1 MLNKKFTALLGTVVF
16 AAAVS
21 CARAAGAPAGF
32 TEEELRAAKAS
43 PDFYTVKKTYLTVKE
58 AEVTDRDLVQFV
70 PPLARPESPQV
81 LPGSIV
87 NIAQKLWTL
96 VEKNYPV
103 SDIKINYASAMPEGV
118 TGCHQLAG
126 WQKPKAYLV
135 TYTAENPY
143 GMKTV
148 TLSYRLIY
156 TYGGSYNG
164 KGRYLNGVGIE
175 LENVDVYFGYKL
187 LAEAAVPDS
196 TIVNTGTHDD
206 PIAALQLK
214 VTFKISTAVYERVG
228 ASIFYI
234 DGNGA
239 AVELAG
245 PPSDAAGSRHETGIP
260 APGPRSEAAPAG
272 GKAAGQLLKFGKI

>member
-1 MLNKKFTALLGTVVF
+1 MTNIKITALLGLLLLF
-16 AAAVS
+16 PAAS
-21 CARAAGAPAGF
+21 GAQPAGF

-43 PDFYTVKKTYLTVKE
+43 PDFYTIKKTYITVKE
-58 AEVTDRDLVQFV
+58 TQITDRDLLQFV

-81 LPGSIV
+81 LPCSIL
-87 NIAQKLWTL
+87 NIAQKFWTL

-118 TGCHQLAG
+118 TDSHQLDG

-148 TLSYRLIY
+148 TLSYKLIY
-156 TYGGSYNG
+156 TYGGNYNG

-187 LAEAAVPDS
+187 LAVAAVPDS
-196 TIVNTGTHDD
+196 TIVNTGTHEA
-206 PIAALQLK
+206 PVAALQLK
-214 VTFKISTAVYERVG
+214 VTFKISTAVYERAG
-228 ASIFYI
+228 ASIFYM

-239 AVELAG
+239 AAELAG
-245 PPSDAAGSRHETGIP
+245 PSSDAAGGRQEVALPVTGP
-260 APGPRSEAAPAG
+260 LSQTAPAG